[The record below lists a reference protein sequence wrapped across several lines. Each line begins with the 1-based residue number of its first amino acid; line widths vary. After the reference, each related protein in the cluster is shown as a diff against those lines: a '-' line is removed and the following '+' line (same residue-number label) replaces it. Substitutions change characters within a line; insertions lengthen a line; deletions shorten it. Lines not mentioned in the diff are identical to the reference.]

1 MNLKEFDLQG
11 KTAIVTGAA
20 RGIGKGIALT
30 LADAGA
36 DVVVTDV
43 LPEIDQTSA
52 EIREKGRRSLA
63 IPTDVRRT
71 KEVDAMV
78 EATIAEFGKVDILV
92 ANAGWTLRSR

>member
-1 MNLKEFDLQG
+1 MSLKGFDLQG

-20 RGIGKGIALT
+20 RGIGKAIALT

-43 LPEIDQTSA
+43 LPEIEQTST
-52 EIREKGRRSLA
+52 EIREKGRKSLA
-63 IPTDVRRT
+63 IATDVRRT

-78 EATIAEFGKVDILV
+78 EATIAEFGKVV
-92 ANAGWTLRSR
+92 AQLAPL